1 MTRIYSLEGN
11 IGSGKSTLIAL
22 LEKKNILN
30 GTFLNNIVYL
40 PEPVDI
46 WSTIKDET
54 GTTILEKFYADQD
67 KYAFPFQMMA
77 YISRIAQIRQTIRKN
92 PCAILITER
101 SVYTDKNVF
110 AQMLYNN
117 KKIEK
122 VNYEIYLKWF
132 DEFTSDLPLNGIIYI
147 KTDPEIC
154 NKRISERNRKGE
166 TVPLDYS
173 IQCHNYHE
181 EWLNKTKS
189 PVLVLDGNHSH
200 KTYITDDWLSKIK
213 IFIHPNIDQEM
224 AKCNNYDWR
233 YKSFC

>member
-11 IGSGKSTLIAL
+11 IGSGKSTLISL

-30 GTFLNNIVYL
+30 ETFLNNIVYL

-54 GTTILEKFYADQD
+54 DTTILEKFYADQD

-92 PCAILITER
+92 PYVILITER

-132 DEFTSDLPLNGIIYI
+132 DEFTRELPLNGIIYL

-189 PVLVLDGNHSH
+189 PVLVLDGNRSH
-200 KTYITDDWLSKIK
+200 KTHITDDWLSKIK
-213 IFIHPNIDQEM
+213 IFIQPNIEQET
-224 AKCNNYDWR
+224 AQHNNYEWR
-233 YKSFC
+233 NKTFC

>member
-11 IGSGKSTLIAL
+11 IGSGKSTLISL

-30 GTFLNNIVYL
+30 ETFLNNIVYL

-67 KYAFPFQMMA
+67 KYAFSFQMMA
-77 YISRIAQIRQTIRKN
+77 YISRIAQIRQTIKEN
-92 PCAILITER
+92 PYAILITER

-132 DEFTSDLPLNGIIYI
+132 DEFTRELPLNGIIYI
-147 KTDPEIC
+147 KTSPEIC
-154 NKRISERNRKGE
+154 NKRILERNRKGE

-173 IQCHNYHE
+173 IQCHKYHE

-200 KTYITDDWLSKIK
+200 KTHITDDWLEQIK
-213 IFIHPNIDQEM
+213 VFIYPSIDQET
-224 AKCNNYDWR
+224 AKGNNYGWQH
-233 YKSFC
+233 KTFC